1 MARRWPTFSPTF
13 PGASWAEMTIE
24 DRATPGSAPKRSAGR
39 VKVDPRLRQLADRL
53 RQTPGIKG
61 QAAPKYLVLH
71 EAVLDAIESGVWKPG
86 ERLPS
91 EADLADILPVSLGT
105 VQRALQT
112 LVEQGVVTRRHGQ
125 GSFVA
130 GLPVNANHIRNFRF
144 LDDDGE
150 SLLPVYGRVLDV
162 ELSDGKGPW
171 SDFLGADNRFV
182 RISRVISVNL
192 EFQTYSLVYL
202 PEDKFGDLL
211 KMPRSSISVPLT
223 YMLSERFNAPTLH
236 ATHTVSCAQLPQD
249 ACLAM
254 GQQSGSIG
262 MHWEIFSF
270 TYRKLPSFYQRVY
283 LPLTARKLQFSDLP

>member
-1 MARRWPTFSPTF
+1 
-13 PGASWAEMTIE
+13 MTIE
-24 DRATPGSAPKRSAGR
+24 ERARLRSATKRPAGR
-39 VKVDPRLRQLADRL
+39 VKVDPRLRRLAERL
-53 RQTPGIKG
+53 AQTPELEGR
-61 QAAPKYLVLH
+61 AAPKYLVLH
-71 EAVLDAIESGVWKPG
+71 EAFLDAIESGVWKPG

-91 EADLADILPVSLGT
+91 EADIADTLPVSLGT

-112 LVEQGVVTRRHGQ
+112 LVEHGIVTRRHGQ

-130 GLPVNANHIRNFRF
+130 GLPINANHIRNFRF

-150 SLLPVYGRVLDV
+150 RLLPVYGRVLSV
-162 ELSDGKGPW
+162 ELRDEQGPW
-171 SDFLGADNRFV
+171 SDFLGADHRFV

-192 EFQTYSLVYL
+192 EFQTYSQVFL

-236 ATHTVSCAQLPQD
+236 ATHTVSCAQIPDD
-249 ACLAM
+249 ACLAI
-254 GQQSGSIG
+254 GQQPGSIG
-262 MHWEIFSF
+262 MHWEIFSY

-283 LPLTARKLQFSDLP
+283 LPLTARKLQFSDHP